1 MLAGNSVCDR
11 MLRCLLMISCLTFPA
26 CHATPGVIPP
36 GEPAVRAEVWVD
48 GRGREAGDGSRAR
61 PFASLS
67 EALAR
72 VPGGA
77 SSVRVHLAPGRYP
90 GPFVLPAG
98 LELVGAGEGSVLH
111 GEGAGP
117 VVRAPEGVLLRSL
130 ALEGG
135 SWGLEA
141 AGPVRLEAVH
151 FRRQGAGAVRVEAGQ
166 LTVVGGT
173 FEAEGTGAVGVLL
186 VGGSRAEVRE
196 AAFTG
201 SFRRGVEARD
211 AEVELESVR
220 FRGPLT
226 ALYQAAGRVHLR
238 RVMVEGGRQV
248 GLEVGL
254 FVQRGTLRLEDVTV
268 TGHEYGLQSMKA
280 TLEGRGFTSVR
291 AARAGVALIGSQAE
305 LEDTVVLGS
314 GGFGGVSLV
323 ASEVVL
329 RGLRVEGAQEY
340 GLSATRGR
348 LRLERAV
355 ITGLTTR
362 DGDAGDG
369 LHLRG
374 AQAEVEGLVVREA
387 AGVGVLAAQGSQ
399 VVLREVS
406 LESCRE
412 AGVWAETLAHVT
424 AVGLE
429 VRGSGGPALVALEDG
444 VLRVDALTA
453 RDNAAGLVMADCQ
466 GATGVTLG
474 RVSGQGVEPE
484 AGAGLACVVASPS
497 P

>member
-1 MLAGNSVCDR
+1 
-11 MLRCLLMISCLTFPA
+11 MLRCLLMISFLTFPA
-26 CHATPGVIPP
+26 CRATAGVIAP
-36 GEPAVRAEVWVD
+36 GQSAVRDGVWVD
-48 GRGREAGDGSRAR
+48 GAWSGAGDGSRAR
-61 PFASLS
+61 PFGSLS

-72 VPGGA
+72 VPGGGPPL
-77 SSVRVHLAPGRYP
+77 RVHLAPGRYP

-98 LELVGAGEGSVLH
+98 VELVGAGAGSVLH
-111 GEGAGP
+111 GGGTEP
-117 VVRAPEGVLLRSL
+117 VVRAPGGALLKDL
-130 ALEGG
+130 VLEGG

-141 AGPVRLEAVH
+141 AGPVRLEAVR
-151 FRRQGAGAVRVEAGQ
+151 FREQGTGAVRVEAGH
-166 LTVVGGT
+166 LTVVGGG
-173 FEAEGTGAVGVLL
+173 FEAGGTGAVGVLL

-196 AAFTG
+196 ATFTG
-201 SFRRGVEARD
+201 AFRRGVEARD
-211 AEVELESVR
+211 SEAELESVR

-226 ALYQAAGRVHLR
+226 ALYQEAGRVRLR
-238 RVMVEGGRQV
+238 DVSVAGGS
-248 GLEVGL
+248 EVGL

-291 AARAGVALIGSQAE
+291 AVRAGVALIGSQVE

-323 ASEVVL
+323 ASETVL
-329 RGLRVEGAQEY
+329 RGLRVDGAQEY
-340 GLSATRGR
+340 GVTATRGR
-348 LRLERAV
+348 LRLERA
-355 ITGLTTR
+355 ILTRLTTR

-369 LHLRG
+369 LHLRDTRVE
-374 AQAEVEGLVVREA
+374 AEGLVVRGA

-399 VVLREVS
+399 VVLREAS

-412 AGVWAETLAHVT
+412 AGVWAETLARVT

-444 VLRVDALTA
+444 VLRVDALLA

-474 RVSGQGVEPE
+474 RVSGQGVERE
-484 AGAGLACVVASPS
+484 TGAGLACVASPS

>member
-1 MLAGNSVCDR
+1 
-11 MLRCLLMISCLTFPA
+11 MLRCLLMIWFLTFPA
-26 CHATPGVIPP
+26 CRATAGVIAP
-36 GEPAVRAEVWVD
+36 GEPAGPAEVWVD
-48 GRGREAGDGSRAR
+48 AARRGAADGSRER
-61 PFASLS
+61 PFSSLS

-77 SSVRVHLAPGRYP
+77 ASVRVHLAPGRYP

-98 LELVGAGEGSVLH
+98 RELVGAGEGSVLY
-111 GEGAGP
+111 GAGTEP
-117 VVRAPEGVLLRSL
+117 VIRAPGGGLLKGL
-130 ALEGG
+130 VLEGG
-135 SWGLEA
+135 GWGLDA
-141 AGPVRLEAVH
+141 AGPVRLEAVR
-151 FRRQGAGAVRVEAGQ
+151 FRGQGTGAVRVETGQ
-166 LTVVGGT
+166 LKVVGGG
-173 FEAEGTGAVGVLL
+173 FEAGGPGAVGVLL
-186 VGGSRAEVRE
+186 GGGARAEVRG
-196 AAFTG
+196 ATFTG

-211 AEVELESVR
+211 AQAELESVS

-226 ALYQAAGRVHLR
+226 ALYQEAGRVLLR
-238 RVMVEGGRQV
+238 HVSVEGGS
-248 GLEVGL
+248 EAGL

-268 TGHEYGLQSMKA
+268 TGHEFGLQSMKA

-291 AARAGVALIGSQAE
+291 AVRAGLALVGSQAE

-323 ASEVVL
+323 ASETVL
-329 RGLRVEGAQEY
+329 RGLRVDGAQEY
-340 GLSATRGR
+340 GLTATRGR
-348 LRLERAV
+348 LRLERA
-355 ITGLTTR
+355 ILTRLTTS

-369 LHLRG
+369 LHLRD
-374 AQAEVEGLVVREA
+374 ARVEVEGLVVREA
-387 AGVGVLAAQGSQ
+387 AGVGVLAAQGSE

-412 AGVWAETLAHVT
+412 AGVWAETLARVT

-444 VLRVDALTA
+444 VLRVDAVLA

-474 RVSGQGVEPE
+474 RVSGQGVVRET
-484 AGAGLACVVASPS
+484 GAGLACVSSSSP
-497 P
+497 

>member
-1 MLAGNSVCDR
+1 
-11 MLRCLLMISCLTFPA
+11 MIPT
-26 CHATPGVIPP
+26 
-36 GEPAVRAEVWVD
+36 GEPAGRAEVWVD
-48 GRGREAGDGSRAR
+48 GTRSEAGDGSRTR

-72 VPGGA
+72 VQEGGPP
-77 SSVRVHLAPGRYP
+77 VRVHLAPGRYR

-98 LELVGAGEGSVLH
+98 LELVGAGEGSVLY
-111 GEGAGP
+111 GEGAEP
-117 VVRAPEGVLLRSL
+117 VIRAPGGVLLKDL
-130 ALEGG
+130 A
-135 SWGLEA
+135 
-141 AGPVRLEAVH
+141 
-151 FRRQGAGAVRVEAGQ
+151 
-166 LTVVGGT
+166 
-173 FEAEGTGAVGVLL
+173 FEAEGKGAVGVLL

-196 AAFTG
+196 ATFTG
-201 SFRRGVEARD
+201 AFKRGVEARD

-220 FRGPLT
+220 FHGLVT
-226 ALYQAAGRVHLR
+226 ALYQEAGRVRLR
-238 RVMVEGGRQV
+238 HVSVEGGS
-248 GLEVGL
+248 EAGL

-291 AARAGVALIGSQAE
+291 ALRAGLALVGSQAE
-305 LEDTVVLGS
+305 LEDTVVLDS

-323 ASEVVL
+323 ASETVL
-329 RGLRVEGAQEY
+329 RGLRVEGGEEY
-340 GLSATRGR
+340 GVSVSRGR
-348 LRLERAV
+348 LQLERAV
-355 ITGLTTR
+355 ITGLKTR

-369 LHLRG
+369 LHLRD
-374 AQAEVEGLVVREA
+374 AQVEVEGLLVREA

-406 LESCRE
+406 LEACRE
-412 AGVWAETLAHVT
+412 AGVWAETLAQVT

-453 RDNAAGLVMADCQ
+453 WDNAAGLVMADCQ
-466 GATGVTLG
+466 GATGVTLS
-474 RVSGQGVEPE
+474 RVTGQGVGTATGP
-484 AGAGLACVVASPS
+484 GLTCVVASPS

>member
-1 MLAGNSVCDR
+1 
-11 MLRCLLMISCLTFPA
+11 MLRCLLMISCLTFVA
-26 CHATPGVIPP
+26 CCATPGVIAPGDAAPP
-36 GEPAVRAEVWVD
+36 AEVWVD
-48 GRGREAGDGSRAR
+48 GTRREAGDGSRAR

-67 EALAR
+67 AALAR

-77 SSVRVHLAPGRYP
+77 SAVRVHLAPGRYP

-117 VVRAPEGVLLRSL
+117 VVRAPEGVLLRGV

-141 AGPVRLEAVH
+141 AGPVRLEAVR
-151 FRRQGAGAVRVEAGQ
+151 FRGQGAGAVRLEAGR
-166 LTVVGGT
+166 LTVVGGA
-173 FEAEGTGAVGVLL
+173 FEGGGTGAVGVLL
-186 VGGSRAEVRE
+186 GGGSRAEVRE

-201 SFRRGVEARD
+201 SFRRGVEVRD

-226 ALYQAAGRVHLR
+226 ALYQDGGRVRLR
-238 RVMVEGGRQV
+238 HVAVEGGRQG
-248 GLEVGL
+248 GLEAGL

-291 AARAGVALIGSQAE
+291 AVRAGLALVGSQAE

-323 ASEVVL
+323 ASETVL

-340 GLSATRGR
+340 GVSATRGR

-355 ITGLTTR
+355 ITGLTTQ

-369 LHLRG
+369 LHLRD
-374 AQAEVEGLVVREA
+374 ARVEVEGLVVREA

-474 RVSGQGVEPE
+474 RVTGQGVA
-484 AGAGLACVVASPS
+484 AGAAMACVVASPS